1 MAPYNINSVAASR
14 KSGPVSSSI
23 HVLLFS
29 RRISVLISEGRGCS
43 SSVCS
48 IRWIHSE

>member
-1 MAPYNINSVAASR
+1 MAPYNIDCVAVEG

-29 RRISVLISEGRGCS
+29 RRISVLIGDGRGCS
-43 SSVCS
+43 SVFS